1 MSITDYI
8 KANHPSKASFAR
20 SQGINPQEVTKWI
33 NKGYI
38 VLDGTIY
45 SPRRKV
51 IDKLQEQK

>member
-1 MSITDYI
+1 MKLNDYI
-8 KANHPSKASFAR
+8 KANHPSKAAFAR
-20 SQGINPQEVTKWI
+20 SQGIGPTLLTKWI